1 MRENK
6 MNWKLFWICG
16 IAYLSLLAT
25 GLLGFKKLSSIMF
38 WILIALVVANFFYTA
53 IYVLKKNREF
63 INKK

>member
-1 MRENK
+1 MASHIYQCLQLVC
-6 MNWKLFWICG
+6 WDL
-16 IAYLSLLAT
+16 
-25 GLLGFKKLSSIMF
+25 KLSSIMF